1 MATDQPPKR
10 RQLPSGHEESAYKGY
25 EKWPLHRW
33 AWEFLCRNE
42 EFIAACR
49 TPARTPGE
57 ELSTRTRIARQFHL
71 KKFKHC
77 DEPYQVGAK
86 PAFNVIGIWRCTER
100 QRGINC
106 EDVSIRQGEVLIR
119 FNPEAALYSSNA
131 LTAQLLMA
139 EKTLKE
145 HARMLA
151 RLQNTRLPRNKARI
165 GTVGERIRWL
175 RMLDAKRHAQSAE
188 ARSRGEA
195 WSQPEIYRNLFPTVA
210 KRLGREELR
219 AKFKNAF
226 RTAEK
231 CAQHTYLE
239 MVLAGQIEN
248 ASRHVRAG
256 EAAEL

>member
-1 MATDQPPKR
+1 MVTTQQPKKR
-10 RQLPSGHEESAYKGY
+10 RLPNGHEEVAYKGY
-25 EKWPLHRW
+25 EKWSLHRW

-42 EFIAACR
+42 DFADACR
-49 TPARTPGE
+49 KPARTPGE
-57 ELSTRTRIARQFHL
+57 ELSARTRIARQFHL

-86 PAFNVIGIWRCTER
+86 PSFNVIGIWRCTER

-106 EDVSIRQGEVLIR
+106 EGVSIRQGEVLIR
-119 FNPEAALYSSNA
+119 FNPEAALHSSNA

-188 ARSRGEA
+188 ARSQGEA

-210 KRLGREELR
+210 KRLGRDELR
-219 AKFKNAF
+219 AKFKNAL

-239 MVLAGQIEN
+239 MVLAGQKEN
-248 ASRHVRAG
+248 ASRNVRAG